1 MMCSFYVSCES
12 SPVLKRCDLMS
23 RNSLLKA
30 LYNGLAKKKKKKKN
44 GENTPQKIVVKITKI
59 CYNFTVNER
68 NWLPRQIIWQEHY
81 IDAS

>member
-30 LYNGLAKKKKKKKN
+30 LYNGLAKKKKKN
-44 GENTPQKIVVKITKI
+44 GENTPKK
-59 CYNFTVNER
+59 
-68 NWLPRQIIWQEHY
+68 
-81 IDAS
+81 